1 LIEVGISRFWS
12 SICDVAALCF
22 TAATRSQFL
31 EAATIQNCAG
41 KKDRQTPFDVGGEP
55 DDRQLGQVRQCN
67 FVNGRG
73 AILRDTVSVNL
84 FGATR

>member
-1 LIEVGISRFWS
+1 MSPLSALQRQPVPSFWKPS
-12 SICDVAALCF
+12 
-22 TAATRSQFL
+22 
-31 EAATIQNCAG
+31 TIQNCAG
-41 KKDRQTPFDVGGEP
+41 KKDRQTPFNVGGEP